1 MKKMYI
7 LDESRQRNQWVSPK
21 CGCNAFEQDQFQATG
36 GAFAKA
42 FDVQNKKFIV
52 ISCRSCGFSELYK
65 AKSSTVG
72 NVADFIFGQ

>member
-1 MKKMYI
+1 MKKM
-7 LDESRQRNQWVSPK
+7 DAFDDSRPRNQWVCPK

-72 NVADFIFGQ
+72 NVADFFFG

>member
-1 MKKMYI
+1 MKKM
-7 LDESRQRNQWVSPK
+7 DTFDDSRPRNQWVCPK
-21 CGCNAFEQDQFQATG
+21 CGCSAFEQDQFQATG

-72 NVADFIFGQ
+72 NVVDFIFGQ

>member
-1 MKKMYI
+1 MF
-7 LDESRQRNQWVSPK
+7 R
-21 CGCNAFEQDQFQATG
+21 CGCSAFEQDQFQATG

-72 NVADFIFGQ
+72 NVADFIFG

>member
-1 MKKMYI
+1 MKKM
-7 LDESRQRNQWVSPK
+7 DAFDDSRPRNQWVCPK

-72 NVADFIFGQ
+72 NVADFLLG

>member
-1 MKKMYI
+1 M
-7 LDESRQRNQWVSPK
+7 DAFDDSRPRNQWVCPK

-52 ISCRSCGFSELYK
+52 ISYRSCGFSELYK
-65 AKSSTVG
+65 AKSSTVV
-72 NVADFIFGQ
+72 NVADFLFG